1 MRVFV
6 KWIQGGG
13 DAGTVDLGGADDLP
27 AVRAKVAEQCGV
39 HPSLQQLVFGSQMLR
54 EEDNKTVAEY
64 GITLEA
70 DLRLGFL
77 PAPKV
82 MRLNVGGVQ
91 YKTLLS
97 TLVRKIP
104 ASVIAK
110 MFDGVRQHGGGPGGL
125 AEGVPGGGGDMS
137 TVLLPKD
144 PDAEHT
150 WFIDRDGPSFDFVLN
165 YLRHDE
171 ASAGGAFPLP
181 RDEAQREKLAAEAE
195 YFGLPELAAACVCPL
210 RGMALRCGG
219 VRTTVEDI
227 LALSDAERAEEY
239 ERFGLSH
246 VVRKRVEAEVLK
258 RVVEA
263 RRVREAAEAEAARV
277 KKAAEDVARLREGL
291 RRLELSEAAVV
302 ALAAAGMS
310 VRDALALD
318 AAAARALGLSE
329 EDARKVDAGLPG
341 REFVFAG
348 VDNSVAKHGKFDQ
361 AGVLNHIGTAGGTR
375 EWANP
380 CGSGDVAVAWSSVG
394 EGSEENF
401 VSKWDWKAGASYT
414 ASQPNSWMR
423 VDLGATRSLAVS
435 HYALRHWYDGS
446 HALRS
451 WELQGANAADGPWT
465 TLRRHDND
473 ASIETKAGFV
483 AAWAVEGA
491 APFRFF
497 RIHQH
502 GPNSDNDHYLMCAG
516 IELYGLLTED

>member
-39 HPSLQQLVFGSQMLR
+39 HPSLQQLVFGGQMLR

-82 MRLNVGGVQ
+82 MRLNVGGVP

-239 ERFGLSH
+239 ERFDLSH
-246 VVRKRVEAEVLK
+246 AVRKRVEAEVLK

-302 ALAAAGMS
+302 ALA
-310 VRDALALD
+310 
-318 AAAARALGLSE
+318 
-329 EDARKVDAGLPG
+329 
-341 REFVFAG
+341 
-348 VDNSVAKHGKFDQ
+348 
-361 AGVLNHIGTAGGTR
+361 
-375 EWANP
+375 
-380 CGSGDVAVAWSSVG
+380 
-394 EGSEENF
+394 
-401 VSKWDWKAGASYT
+401 
-414 ASQPNSWMR
+414 
-423 VDLGATRSLAVS
+423 TRSS
-435 HYALRHWYDGS
+435 
-446 HALRS
+446 
-451 WELQGANAADGPWT
+451 
-465 TLRRHDND
+465 
-473 ASIETKAGFV
+473 
-483 AAWAVEGA
+483 
-491 APFRFF
+491 
-497 RIHQH
+497 
-502 GPNSDNDHYLMCAG
+502 
-516 IELYGLLTED
+516 